1 MRYIGIVQSYGKP
14 PVARIKTATLNL
26 RVDPALK
33 EALREAA
40 GRQHRSV
47 ANMVEMLI
55 REHCQ
60 RENIPILEQ
69 DDMFPE
75 SAGE

>member
-1 MRYIGIVQSYGKP
+1 MRYIGSVQSFGKP

-40 GRQHRSV
+40 GREHRSV
-47 ANMVEMLI
+47 ANMIEMLI

-60 RENIPILEQ
+60 RENIPIPEQ
-69 DDMFPE
+69 NDLFPE